1 MCECKTPA
9 SAKHKVPSW
18 YLLLLPRNSARLL
31 IRKVQFAPE
40 EPGPQPCAETTW
52 QFFMS
57 NKPLHLKACL
67 SKEVR
72 SLPLGHHCTSIPIS
86 ILLPKQ
92 LFCVLPNCLSWSRL
106 VLHTSKVFLAI
117 ASARGGWDTV
127 IRVIWGQGGHR
138 RQDWSWG
145 GATLLYLASVGSGMV
160 YGLGEAFWLGFWAP
174 VFP

>member
-1 MCECKTPA
+1 MFHSCPLSLAELWGGLRGESFFNREFGRENSQEVTAHVFLYAFNCALIKKGGITISVVAHSPLFHLSVGFLSLLSMCECRTPA

-92 LFCVLPNCLSWSRL
+92 LFCVLPNCLS
-106 VLHTSKVFLAI
+106 
-117 ASARGGWDTV
+117 
-127 IRVIWGQGGHR
+127 
-138 RQDWSWG
+138 
-145 GATLLYLASVGSGMV
+145 
-160 YGLGEAFWLGFWAP
+160 
-174 VFP
+174 